1 MRPDNDLHSEDSYP
15 PSASP
20 EISIMD
26 SVWTLRRSWHVPL
39 VGCLIGL
46 VLGIAYVASVP
57 SPYKA
62 SARIL
67 VDRGLNRFLQTN
79 KIVDEPTFD
88 DAEIATQVYILMS
101 DSVVAPVVRSMNLTS
116 DSEFVGRP
124 NAPSAEN
131 SWSVGKLARVA
142 KQTIGLADDA
152 ANAAVPDATLE
163 RVAIESVIKRLTVYR
178 EDTAVINVSFESE
191 DPSKAASIANA
202 VADAYLA
209 NTVDTKL
216 RATKTVSQWLQ
227 DRLNQL
233 QKQAMDADRALQD
246 YKIANSL
253 VSGGKGL
260 LTSEELANL
269 NTQLG
274 NSRIAVAEA
283 KARLD
288 RIRQAGPDGLVTMAM
303 VDALTNEKRGTVNYA
318 LSNTDISRLRAQY
331 RELASKAAEIES
343 LVGPTHL
350 AVIKYR
356 ERMEEVRGAIREEE
370 QRIADSYAGE
380 YQLAASK
387 EKELAATVAKSLGKV
402 ETTSQAEVTMRELE
416 SSADT
421 LRNLYNSFLQKFKE
435 INTIQTETIP
445 LQSASI
451 ITRAT
456 PPLHKSLKKP
466 GAVLAGSMVLG
477 FLLGAGTLLAREWA
491 AGVFRSS
498 KSVERLTG
506 LYCVVLP
513 KVRGK
518 RPQKAAPIEEYVL
531 DAPYSR
537 FTETLRDIK
546 TLINRDHIAHGAK
559 VIGIVSSVSR
569 EGKTTI
575 AANLAALMI
584 ASTGARALV
593 IDADLHMRSLTAKL
607 APDANEG
614 LIEALEDPSR
624 LPTVI
629 STRPR
634 SGLHVLPCSASGRV
648 PNAAELLGSSKM
660 EELMLAARNAYD
672 YIIVEIAPI
681 MSVVDLKMIE
691 RFVDGFIFVVEWG
704 QTKRSLVL
712 EALSEADVINQRLMG
727 IILNKADPA
736 ALRSI
741 ESYKGS
747 RFNDYY
753 QE

>member
-26 SVWTLRRSWHVPL
+26 SVWTLRRSWHVPV

-124 NAPSAEN
+124 NAPNAEN

-253 VSGGKGL
+253 VSGAKGL